1 MLDLKQV
8 IPQPIVEFCCGRGF
22 LLWPRIFAA
31 VSRGI
36 YENTPRNFSFF
47 AAENS
52 GPYSC
57 GLMLSLTSDS
67 EQDLSSSSDKI

>member
-36 YENTPRNFSFF
+36 YESTPRNFSFF

-52 GPYSC
+52 GPYILCSAEYTF
-57 GLMLSLTSDS
+57 G
-67 EQDLSSSSDKI
+67 QPVH